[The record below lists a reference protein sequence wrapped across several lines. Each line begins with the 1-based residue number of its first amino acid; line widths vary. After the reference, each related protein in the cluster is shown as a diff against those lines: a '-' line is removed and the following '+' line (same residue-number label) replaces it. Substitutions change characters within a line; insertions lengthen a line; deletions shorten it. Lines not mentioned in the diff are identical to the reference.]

1 MIARFTRIMLA
12 LQIIVIAGLAS
23 VLLKLGWISQPL
35 LAFASSALLLTLPR
49 AAIVFNNFFLTNAL
63 NQPLQNGTR
72 PGLLACAR
80 LLLSEFYAS
89 TLCWYWLLPFAP
101 FHSRLQQNDSGL
113 PVLLI
118 HGYGANSGFWRYC
131 SKLLT
136 RAGISHRA
144 IELEPVLAR
153 IDDYAM
159 LIYSAVEALCKDSG
173 KNQVII
179 LAHSMGGLAARA
191 YLRGHGTDR
200 TAKLI
205 MLGTPHF
212 GSTLANY
219 AMGANAAQ
227 MKRELLS
234 DIDSDSG
241 SAANWLHALAQTETP
256 ALRARC
262 ISIYSRHDN
271 IVAPQESAH
280 LPGASNISFDLI
292 GHVELG
298 FNAQVLQRVLKEITA
313 ARQSRS

>member
-1 MIARFTRIMLA
+1 MMARFTRIMLA

-23 VLLKLGWISQPL
+23 ILLKLGWISQPL

-63 NQPLQNGTR
+63 NEPLQNGTR
-72 PGLLACAR
+72 PGLFACAR

-89 TLCWYWLLPFAP
+89 TLCWYWLLPFAT
-101 FHSRLQQNDSGL
+101 FNSRLQPHDTGL

-131 SKLLT
+131 SKLLA

-144 IELEPVLAR
+144 IELEPVLAS
-153 IDDYAM
+153 IDDYAT
-159 LIYSAVEALCKDSG
+159 LIDSAVEALCKDSG

-227 MKRELLS
+227 MKRDLLG
-234 DIDSDSG
+234 DND
-241 SAANWLHALAQTETP
+241 SAANWLHALAKTETP

-280 LPGASNISFDLI
+280 LPGASNISFELI
-292 GHVELG
+292 GHIELG

-313 ARQSRS
+313 ARQNRS

>member
-23 VLLKLGWISQPL
+23 VLLKLGWISQPV
-35 LAFASSALLLTLPR
+35 LAFAASAVLLTLPR
-49 AAIVFNNFFLTNAL
+49 AAIVFNNFFLSNAL
-63 NQPLQNGTR
+63 NQPLQDGTR
-72 PGLLACAR
+72 PGLLACVR

-101 FHSRLQQNDSGL
+101 FNSKLQPQDSGL

-118 HGYGANSGFWRYC
+118 HGYGANSGFWRYY
-131 SKLLT
+131 SKRLAH
-136 RAGISHRA
+136 AGISHQA
-144 IELEPVLAR
+144 IELEPVLAS
-153 IDDYAM
+153 IDDYATT
-159 LIYSAVEALCKDSG
+159 IDSAVDALCKSSG
-173 KNQVII
+173 KDEVII

-191 YLRGHGTDR
+191 YLRNHGTDR

-212 GSTLANY
+212 DSTLANF
-219 AMGANAAQ
+219 AMGVNATQ
-227 MKRELLS
+227 MKRELL
-234 DIDSDSG
+234 SDSG
-241 SAANWLHALAQTETP
+241 SAANWLYALAQTETP
-256 ALRARC
+256 AVRARC

-280 LPGASNISFDLI
+280 LPGASNVSFDLI
-292 GHVELG
+292 GHVALG

>member
-1 MIARFTRIMLA
+1 MLA
-12 LQIIVIAGLAS
+12 LQIIIIAGLAS
-23 VLLKLGWISQPL
+23 VLLKLGWISQPV
-35 LAFASSALLLTLPR
+35 LAFAASAVLLTLPR
-49 AAIVFNNFFLTNAL
+49 AAIVFNNFFLSNAL
-63 NQPLQNGTR
+63 NQPLQDGTR
-72 PGLLACAR
+72 PGLLTCAR

-89 TLCWYWLLPFAP
+89 TLCWYWLLPFAT
-101 FHSRLQQNDSGL
+101 FKSRLQPHDSRL

-118 HGYGANSGFWRYC
+118 HGYGANSGFWRYY
-131 SKLLT
+131 SKRLAH
-136 RAGISHRA
+136 AGISHQA
-144 IELEPVLAR
+144 IELEPVLAS

-159 LIYSAVEALCKDSG
+159 LIKLAVEALCKNSG
-173 KNQVII
+173 KKEIII

-219 AMGANAAQ
+219 AMGVNASQ

-234 DIDSDSG
+234 DIDSDCG
-241 SAANWLHALAQTETP
+241 SAANWLQALAQTETP

-262 ISIYSRHDN
+262 VSIYSRHDN
-271 IVAPQESAH
+271 IVAPQASAH
-280 LPGASNISFDLI
+280 LPGSSNVSFDLI

>member
-1 MIARFTRIMLA
+1 MIANFIRIMLA
-12 LQIIVIAGLAS
+12 LQIIIIAGLTS
-23 VLLKLGWISQPL
+23 VLMKLGWINQPV
-35 LAFASSALLLTLPR
+35 LAFAASALLLTLPR
-49 AAIVFNNFFLTNAL
+49 AAIVFNNFFLSNAL
-63 NQPLQNGTR
+63 NQPLQNGMR

-89 TLCWYWLLPFAP
+89 TLCWYWLLPFAT
-101 FHSRLQQNDSGL
+101 FNSRLQPHDSGL

-131 SKLLT
+131 SKRLT
-136 RAGISHRA
+136 HAGISHQA
-144 IELEPVLAR
+144 IELEPVLAS
-153 IDDYAM
+153 IDDYAV
-159 LIYSAVEALCKDSG
+159 LIDTAVKALCKASG
-173 KNQVII
+173 KVQVIM

-191 YLRGHGTDR
+191 YLRDHGTDR

-212 GSTLANY
+212 GSTLANF
-219 AMGANAAQ
+219 AMGANATQ

-234 DIDSDSG
+234 ESG
-241 SAANWLHALAQTETP
+241 TAANWLHTLAQTETP

-262 ISIYSRHDN
+262 ISIYSHHDN
-271 IVAPQESAH
+271 IVAPQQSAH

-292 GHVELG
+292 GHVALG

-313 ARQSRS
+313 ARQNKS